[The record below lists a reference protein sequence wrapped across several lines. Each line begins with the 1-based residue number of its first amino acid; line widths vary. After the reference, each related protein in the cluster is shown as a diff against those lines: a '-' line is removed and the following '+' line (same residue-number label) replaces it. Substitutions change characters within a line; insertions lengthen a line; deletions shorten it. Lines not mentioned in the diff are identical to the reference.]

1 MADRLE
7 ELQLRRRQLLLRS
20 ERLRAEL
27 AVDQQVM
34 LDALSGVD
42 RVVATARKLAPPF
55 LLIAGGALLFKFLR
69 RSPRAARAASAE
81 GAAYAARG
89 ARGAGFAA
97 RALFWVS
104 LARRVMPYLPVV
116 KALWR
121 SRFSQRARPEDW
133 AGSAQ

>member
-1 MADRLE
+1 MSDRLE
-7 ELQLRRRQLLLRS
+7 QLQLRRRQLLLRS

-27 AVDQQVM
+27 SADQEVM

-42 RVVATARKLAPPF
+42 RAIATARKLARPF
-55 LLIAGGALLFKFLR
+55 LLVAGGALLFRLFR
-69 RSPRAARAASAE
+69 RSRRGAV
-81 GAAYAARG
+81 GAAGVAVAAT
-89 ARGAGFAA
+89 ARRAGFAT

-104 LARRVMPYLPVV
+104 VARRLLPYLPVAQ
-116 KALWR
+116 ALWR